1 MNQMQNVTIRE
12 QAKACN
18 IRLWEIA
25 EALGISEAT
34 MVRRMRRE
42 LPEAEQSR
50 ICCIIND
57 LVVARERGA

>member
-1 MNQMQNVTIRE
+1 MNQVQNVRIRE
-12 QAKACN
+12 QAKAYN

-25 EALGISEAT
+25 EAMGISEAT

-42 LPEAEQSR
+42 LPEAEQAK

-57 LVVARERGA
+57 LVLARERGA